1 MPRVKVV
8 IVDCDMTTAY
18 GLGVDACWSGL
29 ISGKSAIKKL
39 ERFATEAFK
48 SENAAVVSDLIT
60 DSDQSL
66 VMQMF
71 EPLFKKGSSCIP
83 GDATLFLA
91 TTTGEIDILEKH
103 VLAGK
108 SDAIGSRLDYLLEKV
123 GRLSGVDKPGVV
135 ISAACSSSSVAIAQI
150 AGMIAS
156 GESDCV
162 LIVAGDSV
170 SEFVF
175 SGFSVINALSRNKAR
190 PFDKHR
196 DGLSLG
202 EAAGFALL
210 MSESR
215 ALKEKR
221 TIIAEVAGWGLSND
235 ANHITGPSRDGDGL
249 KLAINKALRSA
260 NINPVEVGCIS
271 AHGTG
276 TIYNDSMEMK
286 AFKTVFGNR
295 KVPTYSIKGGTGHTL
310 GAAGLIETIVAIKS
324 LKEKIVPSTVN
335 LLEIDDEA
343 QGWVLVEPCSFDSS
357 ITLSTNSGFGG
368 INAALVLRKCN
379 D

>member
-8 IVDCDMTTAY
+8 IVACDMTTAY
-18 GLGVDACWSGL
+18 GLGVDACWNGL

-39 ERFATEAFK
+39 NRFATEAFK
-48 SENAAVVSDLIT
+48 SENAAVISDLIA

-66 VMQMF
+66 VMQML
-71 EPLFKKGSSCIP
+71 EPLFKEGGSCIP
-83 GDATLFLA
+83 SDASLFLA
-91 TTTGEIDILEKH
+91 TTTGEIDILEKY
-103 VLAGK
+103 VLTGK
-108 SDAIGSRLDYLLEKV
+108 PDATGSRFDYLSEKV
-123 GRLSGVDKPGVV
+123 RRLSGVDRPGVV
-135 ISAACSSSSVAIAQI
+135 ISAACASSSMAVAQA
-150 AGMIAS
+150 AGMIANN
-156 GESDCV
+156 ESNCA
-162 LIVAGDSV
+162 LIVASDSV

-175 SGFSVINALSRNKAR
+175 SGFSVINALGKNKAS

-221 TIIAEVAGWGLSND
+221 TIMAEVAGWGLSND

-249 KLAINKALRSA
+249 RLSIGKALHSA
-260 NINPVEVGCIS
+260 NVNPVEIGCIS

-324 LKEKIVPSTVN
+324 LKEKIVPPTVN
-335 LLEIDDEA
+335 LREIDDEA
-343 QGWVLVEPCSFDSS
+343 KGWVSVEPCSFDSS

-368 INAALVLRKCN
+368 INAALILRKYN